1 MTQRQIEHV
10 LLDILVPAAVMAG
23 ILVIFA
29 TLSRLY

>member
-1 MTQRQIEHV
+1 MTQRQIEHIV
-10 LLDILVPAAVMAG
+10 LDVLVPSAVLAG